1 VPSRSRD
8 RRCARPQE
16 TKPPKTRGTFDKKTS
31 RPLTTFKDLGVLP
44 EIAEALEEQGIIEAF
59 PIQEMTLPI
68 ALLGNDLIGQAR
80 TGTGKTLAFAI
91 PVVQRAIA
99 PHDPEF
105 EMLSAPGKPQALMIA
120 PTRELALQ
128 VSADVSAASAKRG
141 TRVLTVYGG
150 VPYEPQLE
158 ALESGVEL
166 VIGTPGR
173 LLDLAKRKA
182 LDLSHVKA
190 LVLDEADE
198 MLDLGFLPDVEA
210 LISRTPELRQTMLF
224 SATMPGA
231 IVALAR
237 THMRHPVNIRA
248 ESSTDS
254 AMVPATAQ
262 FVYQAHD
269 LDKPEIVARV
279 MQADDFGR
287 AVVFTRTKR
296 AAQRLADD
304 LVERGFNAAPLH
316 GDMAQVAREK
326 AMAKFREGKVDAL
339 VATDVAA
346 RGIDV
351 ADVTHVINY
360 SCPEDSNTYVHRIG
374 RTGRAGKSGNA
385 ITLVD
390 WADVARWKTINRDLG
405 LPFDE
410 PVETYSTSEHVFHD
424 LGISADVTGRLKP
437 PAPAAPKADRPARG
451 ERSDRGERTDRGE
464 RPARKSR
471 NPSCTR
477 GGRPVSET
485 GGPDAG
491 DTSTATTGPADDGA
505 PVTSTEGSDAPRRRR
520 RRRRPSGGS
529 ADGAASVAADGGE

>member
-1 VPSRSRD
+1 
-8 RRCARPQE
+8 
-16 TKPPKTRGTFDKKTS
+16 
-31 RPLTTFKDLGVLP
+31 
-44 EIAEALEEQGIIEAF
+44 
-59 PIQEMTLPI
+59 MTLPI
-68 ALLGNDLIGQAR
+68 ALMGNDLIGQAR

-91 PVVQRAIA
+91 PLVQRSIA

-105 EMLSAPGKPQALMIA
+105 EMLSAPGKPQALIIA

-128 VSADVSAASAKRG
+128 VSADVSAASSKRG

-158 ALESGVEL
+158 ALETGVEI

-173 LLDLAKRKA
+173 LLDLAKRRA

-231 IVALAR
+231 IVSLAR
-237 THMRHPVNIRA
+237 VHMRHPVNIRA
-248 ESSTDS
+248 ESSADS

-269 LDKPEIVARV
+269 LDKPEIVARI

-287 AVVFTRTKR
+287 VVVFTRTKR

-304 LVERGFNAAPLH
+304 LAERGFNAAPLH

-326 AMAKFREGKVDAL
+326 AMARFREGKVDAL

-351 ADVTHVINY
+351 ADVTHVVNY
-360 SCPEDSNTYVHRIG
+360 SCPEDSSTYVHRIG

-390 WADVARWKTINRDLG
+390 WADVARWKTINRDLD

-410 PVETYSTSEHVFHD
+410 PLETYSTSEHFFHD
-424 LGISADVTGRLKP
+424 LGIPSDVTGRLVP
-437 PAPAAPKADRPARG
+437 AAPAAPKA
-451 ERSDRGERTDRGE
+451 ERSRGSERGGDRREGDRREGDRRE
-464 RPARKSR
+464 GDRREGGDRSSR
-471 NPSCTR
+471 NRNRRRTR
-477 GGRPVSET
+477 GGQPVVEGAEDSSSAPSAET
-485 GGPDAG
+485 PS
-491 DTSTATTGPADDGA
+491 TSAAPVEDGA
-505 PVTSTEGSDAPRRRR
+505 AAAEGAPRRRR
-520 RRRRPSGGS
+520 RRRRPSGSSGES
-529 ADGAASVAADGGE
+529 AASTDSAPAPAE